1 MLRKNTVYVR
11 TRPIP
16 NLTAY
21 STGEG
26 KVKESVFKLLHIN
39 PTTTTSICRLTH
51 KTSAV
56 SSRCVALLIL
66 IVTISKVLKLIS
78 PSKFI

>member
-1 MLRKNTVYVR
+1 MLRKNTVCVR

-26 KVKESVFKLLHIN
+26 KVKGSVFKLLRIN
-39 PTTTTSICRLTH
+39 PTTTTSIYRVTH

-56 SSRCVALLIL
+56 SSRCAAVLMLV
-66 IVTISKVLKLIS
+66 VTISKIVKLIS
-78 PSKFI
+78 PSKLI